1 MRTLSMAVVG
11 LVAFVVEALAQSG
24 GRPAIEHLAFEVEG
38 HGEMTYGI
46 SLPAGDDSNGPRPLI
61 LVLHPGGSSGA
72 YYGSMN
78 MQRIFEPAL
87 RGLGAIIVAP
97 DAPTGRWT
105 SEISDRAVIALLEA
119 VAKTYAVDRTRVLV
133 TGFSLGGRGTWFFA
147 TGHSELFT
155 GAISIAG
162 SPANDPLDALG
173 EMPIAIIHS
182 RADEVVPFGPAE
194 AAAQALEAAKHP
206 VRFTVLEGVGHF
218 AMGGYVSALRDAGDW
233 IVEQWDGRKL
243 GSAD

>member
-46 SLPAGDDSNGPRPLI
+46 SLPAGDD
-61 LVLHPGGSSGA
+61 
-72 YYGSMN
+72 
-78 MQRIFEPAL
+78 
-87 RGLGAIIVAP
+87 
-97 DAPTGRWT
+97 
-105 SEISDRAVIALLEA
+105 
-119 VAKTYAVDRTRVLV
+119 RTRVLV

-147 TGHSELFT
+147 TGHPELFT

-162 SPANDPLDALG
+162 SPANEPLDALG
-173 EMPIAIIHS
+173 DMPIAIIHS